1 MSIIPQLSSLFYQ
14 ADKYKRLLRAKRF
27 TFPVIEHYSF
37 SENETYQKYAERML
51 NCSCELKV
59 RIMTSD
65 DVTEI
70 TRTSIEDARWCHV
83 RQCPMCQF
91 ARVSRQ
97 RAKFFKTFV
106 PAEVL
111 GKEFGFLTL
120 TVRNRP
126 LSELRETLAQM
137 TLGWDK
143 FCKRR
148 NLPFVGFLRS
158 MEVTIQR
165 DKTGAP
171 VRSLDGEL
179 MAHPHF
185 HILLEFREGYFEEG
199 FKAKSWWIEQWQSA
213 LGVDYLPSVDIRKI
227 RPIEGDISKGVLE
240 VLKYTVKPSDF
251 CGFSESA
258 EWLYGLTEQLHG
270 LRSLRLGGTFAK
282 LCSQKELDAVDDL
295 STEGLQSQTGN
306 LVQLSWN
313 HMKNYWD
320 VNEIYQTSSSF
331 E

>member
-1 MSIIPQLSSLFYQ
+1 VPIISLSSLFYQ
-14 ADKYKRLLRAKRF
+14 ADKYKRLLKAKRF

-37 SENETYQKYAERML
+37 SDNENYQKYAERML
-51 NCSCELKV
+51 NCSNQLKV
-59 RIMTSD
+59 RIMISD
-65 DVTEI
+65 DITEF

-97 RAKFFKTFV
+97 RGKFFKTFV
-106 PAEVL
+106 PAEVI

-126 LSELRETLAQM
+126 LSQLRQTLLEM
-137 TLGWDK
+137 TKAWDK

-165 DKTGAP
+165 DKNGAA
-171 VRSLDGEL
+171 VRSPEGEL

-185 HILLEFREGYFEEG
+185 HILLEFRDGYFEEG
-199 FKAKSWWIEQWQSA
+199 FKDKNWWILQWQSS

-251 CGFSESA
+251 CGYPESA
-258 EWLYGLTEQLHG
+258 EWLYGLTEQLHR
-270 LRSLRLGGTFAK
+270 LRSLRSGGTFAK
-282 LCSQKELDAVDDL
+282 LCPQEELDAVDDL
-295 STEGLQSQTGN
+295 STEGLHSQCGD
-306 LVQLSWN
+306 LLLLSWN
-313 HMKNYWD
+313 HIKNYWD
-320 VNEIYQTSSSF
+320 VDETSTS
-331 E
+331 